1 MLLGKSKQMEQTL
14 KTQALSK
21 NKAQFLEIKSIVAEM
36 ILVLE
41 LEMLVKLNR
50 FSEKYRKKTRGRK
63 HPKVLSENF
72 PRIEEHEF

>member
-41 LEMLVKLNR
+41 LEMLVKLNK
-50 FSEKYRKKTRGRK
+50 FSEKYRKKTRGK
-63 HPKVLSENF
+63 
-72 PRIEEHEF
+72 